1 MMPRIPRTFRLLL
14 AGPILIGLAAFSAW
28 SEVFECKDARG
39 NNLYQDSPCPLKPS
53 QRTTVP
59 ARTPDSHPN
68 DPQKEAVRMFLLRKM
83 ACDLALPGFR
93 EESAALFKRWRN
105 ARRREVAQ
113 VESSVEYRRTLSKTK
128 AMAAQ
133 ADGRGAQ
140 EDKAI
145 RCDDALLAE
154 MEEQVRAVDSRFSSP
169 DRTWQTFL
177 RALEGANRDLA
188 VSCLTSSA
196 LSEHEPFLRTQPREK
211 LWKISSEFTVLEFK
225 DDFGPFKIAVAPT
238 PGGGER
244 RIYFERIADG
254 EWKIAKL

>member
-1 MMPRIPRTFRLLL
+1 LLL

-28 SEVFECKDARG
+28 PEVFECKDAGG
-39 NNLYQDSPCPLKPS
+39 NSLYQDSPCPLEPS
-53 QRTTVP
+53 QRPTTPV
-59 ARTPDSHPN
+59 RTRDSHP
-68 DPQKEAVRMFLLRKM
+68 KETQREIVRMFLLRKM
-83 ACDLALPGFR
+83 ACDLAVPGFR

-105 ARRREVAQ
+105 ARRREITQ
-113 VESSVEYRRTLSKTK
+113 VESSAEYRATLSKIK
-128 AMAAQ
+128 AAATQ

-140 EDKAI
+140 EEKAI
-145 RCDDALLAE
+145 LCDDSLLNE
-154 MEEQVRAVDSRFSSP
+154 MEEQVRPVDSRFSSP

-196 LSEHEPFLRTQPREK
+196 LSEHESFLRTQPREK

-225 DDFGPFKIAVAPT
+225 EDFGSYKIAVAPT

-244 RIYFERIADG
+244 WIYFERIANG